1 MSQVQTRQM
10 GRLTAAGVL
19 DNLDD
24 ALEMLS
30 RLKALHFIDYTGSE
44 DGFSLG
50 TPSDKSEQIG
60 RDLNK
65 VRAAVAQIEVAEPT
79 EMTSATSVRKSLDG
93 ELPEKVDSLLSH
105 MSRIDEIDT
114 VVTSKSEEEAT
125 LGAISPLEIDVE
137 LLTGYSSL
145 TSFIGTVN
153 DVNAAKAA
161 AANGIFI
168 DGGDVIAVFVKN
180 EDASETS
187 SALQNAGFAAI
198 QLPEGEGDADA
209 RINQLAGERVE
220 LLNERESLNSD
231 VESWSLENGEELL
244 CGLELLERDHD
255 LKTSPVKVAVTD
267 HAFVIDGWVEMDRAH
282 DIKLA
287 LANTCI
293 VVDVEPFVIEAGG
306 AHHDDDHHH
315 EPVSP

>member
-30 RLKALHFIDYTGSE
+30 RLKALHFIDYNGSE

-125 LGAISPLEIDVE
+125 LGAISPLEVDVE

-187 SALQNAGFAAI
+187 SALQNAGKN
-198 QLPEGEGDADA
+198 GH
-209 RINQLAGERVE
+209 RIKP
-220 LLNERESLNSD
+220 
-231 VESWSLENGEELL
+231 L
-244 CGLELLERDHD
+244 CG
-255 LKTSPVKVAVTD
+255 SA
-267 HAFVIDGWVEMDRAH
+267 A
-282 DIKLA
+282 
-287 LANTCI
+287 
-293 VVDVEPFVIEAGG
+293 
-306 AHHDDDHHH
+306 
-315 EPVSP
+315 